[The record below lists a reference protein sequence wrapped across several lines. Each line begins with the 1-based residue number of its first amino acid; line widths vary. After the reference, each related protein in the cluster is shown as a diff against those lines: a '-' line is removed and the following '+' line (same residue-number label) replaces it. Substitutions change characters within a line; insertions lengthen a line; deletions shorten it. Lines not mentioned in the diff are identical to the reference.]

1 MLEMLLIIPGIQIYV
16 GNIEELLPNL
26 GNEIYYMS
34 HPSTNNWPGT
44 ADNLPLLFPEVPLK
58 SYDSFSAFWKQ
69 CLKFI

>member
-1 MLEMLLIIPGIQIYV
+1 
-16 GNIEELLPNL
+16 
-26 GNEIYYMS
+26 MS